1 MMTSTNVN
9 SSLFRHEME
18 MLKEFIFSFDAEMR
32 SRNLR
37 AVIVPGHGDYY
48 SCERLR

>member
-32 SRNLR
+32 SRTSGQSLFP
-37 AVIVPGHGDYY
+37 AMGTII
-48 SCERLR
+48 L